1 MPIPVE
7 GEAARGTGRD
17 RIQDVRLTDEPEAR
31 AVLDLIVSNHF
42 SRNEPGAFE
51 ALRDAL
57 LLHGDSYRL
66 LADLRSPTLRRL
78 SVSPDAMPTRMP
90 GHGWPSRT
98 WPVQESR
105 ECQRVRC
112 KGCNT
117 IHAEIFAKRS
127 PSR

>member
-57 LLHGDSYRL
+57 LMHGHSYRH
-66 LADLRSPTLRRL
+66 LADLRSYLEAVQRLTRRYADQ
-78 SVSPDAMPTRMP
+78 DAWD
-90 GHGWPSRT
+90 GWPS
-98 WPVQESR
+98 
-105 ECQRVRC
+105 
-112 KGCNT
+112 
-117 IHAEIFAKRS
+117 
-127 PSR
+127 